1 MSTAAAAV
9 VAAADAVVG
18 NAAAAAVAVV
28 DAFDVVTVVGIVDG
42 VAVDGVAVDF
52 AAVGVVA
59 CTVAVVLVANGV
71 VVGVVV
77 DVVVGVVVGVVVDVG
92 NSYLVVEEALV
103 VVVVVV
109 AVVVAVVAAV
119 AAVEL
124 EYVEIAMVNWL
135 DHHQEVDVKVE
146 EQNAASDHFSY
157 VFLLFLL
164 KKFVAIL
171 DFSVILFLQT
181 HEIFLLFFAKIDQY
195 VYLDL

>member
-1 MSTAAAAV
+1 MSTAAAAAAAAVVV
-9 VAAADAVVG
+9 VAAAAVVG
-18 NAAAAAVAVV
+18 NAAAA
-28 DAFDVVTVVGIVDG
+28 VVGIVDG

-77 DVVVGVVVGVVVDVG
+77 DVVVGVVVGVG

-109 AVVVAVVAAV
+109 AVVAVVV
-119 AAVEL
+119 AVEL

-135 DHHQEVDVKVE
+135 DHHQEVDAEVE
-146 EQNAASDHFSY
+146 EQNVASDHFSY

>member
-1 MSTAAAAV
+1 MSTAAASAAAV
-9 VAAADAVVG
+9 VVAAAAADAVVG
-18 NAAAAAVAVV
+18 NAAAAAAVVVVV
-28 DAFDVVTVVGIVDG
+28 DAFDVVTVVGI
-42 VAVDGVAVDF
+42 VDGVAVDF

-77 DVVVGVVVGVVVDVG
+77 DVVVGVVVGVG

-103 VVVVVV
+103 VVVV
-109 AVVVAVVAAV
+109 AVV

-124 EYVEIAMVNWL
+124 EYVEIAMVNLL
-135 DHHQEVDVKVE
+135 DHHQEVDAEVE
-146 EQNAASDHFSY
+146 EQNVAGDHFSY

-181 HEIFLLFFAKIDQY
+181 HEIFLLFFAKIYQY

>member
-1 MSTAAAAV
+1 MRTAAAVAV
-9 VAAADAVVG
+9 AAAAADAVVG
-18 NAAAAAVAVV
+18 NAAAAAVVVVVV
-28 DAFDVVTVVGIVDG
+28 DAFDVVTVVGI
-42 VAVDGVAVDF
+42 VDGVAVDF

-77 DVVVGVVVGVVVDVG
+77 DVVVGVVVGVG

-103 VVVVVV
+103 VVVVAVV
-109 AVVVAVVAAV
+109 VVVVAVV

-124 EYVEIAMVNWL
+124 EYVEIAMVNLL
-135 DHHQEVDVKVE
+135 DHHQEVDAEVE
-146 EQNAASDHFSY
+146 EQNVASDHFSY

-181 HEIFLLFFAKIDQY
+181 HEIFLLFFAKIYQY